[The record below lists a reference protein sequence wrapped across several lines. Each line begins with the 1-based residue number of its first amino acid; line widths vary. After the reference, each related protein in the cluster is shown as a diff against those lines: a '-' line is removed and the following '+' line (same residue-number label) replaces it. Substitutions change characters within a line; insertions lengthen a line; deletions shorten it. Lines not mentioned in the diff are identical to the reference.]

1 MHPYSLLQPHYPPPI
16 TTMMTP
22 LTNHGKKWTPTE
34 DEQLSTCHCHT
45 DIALAEMMS
54 RSESAVKS
62 RRAVLAAKLH
72 MGNGTLSIQECALQ
86 MGADVARTTVAVR
99 KYNKTTKTEENTPKS
114 IIVATA
120 KKAATPKSVTY
131 SARTSLDSG
140 RTSDAAKPGFPSTTV
155 RTICDYI
162 KRNNG
167 KTTEIWKQDALVPT
181 LIQFHAGFQAYAA
194 YVTKESSTS

>member
-1 MHPYSLLQPHYPPPI
+1 
-16 TTMMTP
+16 MMTTTP
-22 LTNHGKKWTPTE
+22 HTNHGKKWTPTE
-34 DEQLSTCHCHT
+34 DEQLTACHCHT
-45 DIALAEMMS
+45 DIALAEIMS

-72 MGNGTLSIQECALQ
+72 MGNATLSIQECALM

-99 KYNKTTKTEENTPKS
+99 KYNKTTKVVASKDTEENKPKS
-114 IIVATA
+114 IIIATA

-131 SARTSLDSG
+131 STRTSLDSAKS
-140 RTSDAAKPGFPSTTV
+140 SDAAKPGFPSTTV

-194 YVTKESSTS
+194 YVTKESLTS

>member
-1 MHPYSLLQPHYPPPI
+1 
-16 TTMMTP
+16 MMTT

-34 DEQLSTCHCHT
+34 DEQLTACSCHT
-45 DIALAEMMS
+45 DSALAEMMS

-62 RRAVLAAKLH
+62 RRAVLAAKLN
-72 MGNGTLSIQECALQ
+72 MGNGTPSIQECALQ
-86 MGADVARTTVAVR
+86 MGADVARTTVAVK
-99 KYNKTTKTEENTPKS
+99 KYNKSTKVGAGKDTEEHTPKS

-120 KKAATPKSVTY
+120 KKAVTPKSVTY
-131 SARTSLDSG
+131 STRTSLDSG
-140 RTSDAAKPGFPSTTV
+140 KTSDATKPGFPSTTV
-155 RTICDYI
+155 RTICNYI

-194 YVTKESSTS
+194 YMTKESSTS